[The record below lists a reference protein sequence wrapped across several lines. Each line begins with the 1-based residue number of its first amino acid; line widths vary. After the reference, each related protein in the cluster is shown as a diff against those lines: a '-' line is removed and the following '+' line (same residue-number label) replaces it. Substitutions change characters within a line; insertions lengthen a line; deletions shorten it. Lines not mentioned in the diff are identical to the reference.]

1 MKKNFDYELD
11 KIFAEYE
18 KATETGESSS
28 ILQMFVRKYPQYE
41 RELTNFAA
49 MRFLVNNTPDE
60 PISLTENE
68 QISVLTNKILDTIHS
83 NQTKPIQSIESLI
96 TAAKNLG
103 MKKIE
108 FAKRIGLNPSQ
119 LYNLEIRRYIFSTI
133 PNGLVE
139 TVAETLQTTR
149 ETIESFLNLTP
160 SVAANYKSQ
169 DRPDEIKQVSFAQA
183 IKEDETLSTEEKER
197 LLNMK

>member
-28 ILQMFVRKYPQYE
+28 ILQTFVSKYPQYE
-41 RELTNFAA
+41 QELINFAS

-60 PISLTENE
+60 PMSLTENE
-68 QISVLTNKILDTIHS
+68 QVSVLTNKILDKIHS
-83 NQTKPIQSIESLI
+83 NQTEQIQSIESLI

-119 LYNLEIRRYIFSTI
+119 LFNLEIRRYVFSTI
-133 PNGLVE
+133 PNSLIE

-149 ETIESFLNLTP
+149 ETIQSFLQLSP
-160 SVAANYKSQ
+160 SVAANHKSQ
-169 DRPDEIKQVSFAQA
+169 DRPDEVEQISFAQA
-183 IKEDETLSTEEKER
+183 IKEDETLSAVEKER
-197 LLNMK
+197 LLNLK